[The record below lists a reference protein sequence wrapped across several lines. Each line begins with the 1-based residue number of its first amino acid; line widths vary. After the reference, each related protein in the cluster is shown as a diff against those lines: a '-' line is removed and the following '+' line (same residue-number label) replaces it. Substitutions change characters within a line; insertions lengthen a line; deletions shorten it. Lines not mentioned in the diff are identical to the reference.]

1 MKKNYKKDLRE
12 TLNKSKFLDDIWI
25 YGNGSFKNKKD
36 NASDLDLIFVYKKK
50 KFEKLK
56 LPLAIKNKIKG
67 SIIYIPRKKRKDI
80 MLFEKLK
87 IFSIKKNI
95 FLNFDINKKYHRLR
109 ELTSFIERYYERRK
123 ILKINLKELNDK
135 KIGRIK
141 SLIFSYFVFGRL
153 YNFKNKKKVKNVYLK
168 YKIIRKL
175 YIKNKLKVNET
186 KNFLK
191 ELKKFDDIF
200 LMESN
205 FILNSKYNWSDL
217 QHFQYLFQKKY
228 LFKYNKL
235 RSFNV
240 IPELFAYIYTY
251 YSNTNLK
258 LSKKIK
264 TDLKCNN
271 EAFSKNLKNLDE
283 YLRIKIKFLN
293 EIYIDLKK
301 NKITSGIYRFGWYL
315 KK

>member
-1 MKKNYKKDLRE
+1 M
-12 TLNKSKFLDDIWI
+12 
-25 YGNGSFKNKKD
+25 
-36 NASDLDLIFVYKKK
+36 
-50 KFEKLK
+50 
-56 LPLAIKNKIKG
+56 
-67 SIIYIPRKKRKDI
+67 
-80 MLFEKLK
+80 
-87 IFSIKKNI
+87 
-95 FLNFDINKKYHRLR
+95 
-109 ELTSFIERYYERRK
+109 
-123 ILKINLKELNDK
+123 
-135 KIGRIK
+135 
-141 SLIFSYFVFGRL
+141 
-153 YNFKNKKKVKNVYLK
+153 
-168 YKIIRKL
+168 
-175 YIKNKLKVNET
+175 KVNET

-191 ELKKFDDIF
+191 KLKKFDDIF
-200 LMESN
+200 LKESN
-205 FILNSKYNWSDL
+205 FILNSKYHWSDL
-217 QHFQYLFQKKY
+217 RHFQYLFQKKY

-251 YSNTNLK
+251 YSNTNFE

>member
-36 NASDLDLIFVYKKK
+36 DASDLDLIFVYKKK

-56 LPLAIKNKIKG
+56 LPLAIKNKITG
-67 SIIYIPRKKRKDI
+67 SIIYIPKNKKKNI

-95 FLNFDINKKYHRLR
+95 FLNFDVNKKYHRLR

-123 ILKINLKELNDK
+123 ILNINLKELNDK

-141 SLIFSYFVFGRL
+141 SLIFSYLVFGKL
-153 YNFKNKKKVKNVYLK
+153 YNFKIKNKVNDVYSK

-175 YIKNKLKVNET
+175 YIKQKLKVGET

-191 ELKKFDDIF
+191 KLKKFDDIF
-200 LMESN
+200 LKESN

-217 QHFQYLFQKKY
+217 KHFQYLFQKKY
-228 LFKYNKL
+228 LFKYNKF
-235 RSFNV
+235 RSFNL

-251 YSNTNLK
+251 YSSTNFE

-264 TDLKCNN
+264 TDLRCNN
-271 EAFSKNLKNLDE
+271 DAFSKNLKNLDE

-315 KK
+315 RK